1 VHAYDDIANQDAPGT
16 SADGGA
22 AMNFDFPINFSQA
35 PSTYLDASLT
45 NLFYVNNF
53 AHDLLYHYGFDEP
66 SGNFQQTNYSGAGAG
81 NDYVLAE
88 CQDGGGTNNANFS
101 TPDDGLNGRM
111 QMYLW
116 SGASAASLQVNS
128 PASIA
133 GAYTAIQAG
142 FGPAITVPITSDLVL
157 VNDGTAPNTDACDPI
172 QNGAAIF
179 GKIVVIDRGTCTFIS
194 KVNAAEAAGAI
205 AVIVCNNQA
214 GSPISMGGTGT
225 SNIPA
230 VMISQADGNTLK
242 SILSAGGTVNGTLN
256 PPATV
261 VQDLDGSL
269 DNGVVAHEYGHGVS
283 NRLTGGPNN
292 SNCLSNGE
300 QGGEGWSDYF
310 ALIYTINAGDH
321 GSDARG
327 MGTYAFNEP
336 PTGSGIRRYPYSTD
350 MTINPQTYADLALS
364 SEVHDIGEIWCMTI
378 WEMTWAL
385 IDQFGFDP
393 DWINGTSG
401 NNIALQLVMEGMK
414 LQPCGPGFLDARD
427 AILAADDNLYGGV
440 HKCLIWSAFAKRGMG
455 FNANQGSANT
465 AGDET
470 ADFTI
475 PGFCQVATVP
485 PTADFTADITTTCR
499 GTIHFSDLSTN
510 IAQQWFWDFGDGDTS
525 SLQNPTHT
533 YTTSG
538 SYTVT
543 LIAVNT
549 IGADTLTRPAYIN
562 ITSPAAPII
571 TGNTTVCSGQS
582 TTLNIPLNTGDDAQ
596 WTDTSGTQVGSG
608 ATYSTPA
615 LTASTTYYVR
625 QFTPAQLQNVG
636 PVNTAFGTGGYHNT
650 TFEGR
655 ELFTTYAPLTL
666 VSVFVDAS
674 GAANRTFNLYN
685 ATGTLIQSAVINVP
699 AGQSRVTLNFDINT
713 PGDYQLGV
721 TAGSNLYRNNAG
733 AVYPYSINGLVSI
746 TASNSTSNPAT
757 FYYYCYDWQVR
768 ELPCL
773 SDPATVTVTVAS
785 SPVAAFTV
793 NSTGLNASFTDNST
807 GAIILYAWDFG
818 DGSTGSGP
826 APSHVYAQPGTY
838 TVTLGVWTADG
849 CSAITSQQITIT
861 LNGISAV
868 ANTDFVITAA
878 QQSLTIERADRN
890 VAFTVTLT
898 DLLGRQ
904 LISAQRC
911 ESRQLQLS
919 TPAIADGVVVVVIES
934 EGKLIRKQIFI
945 H

>member
-1 VHAYDDIANQDAPGT
+1 
-16 SADGGA
+16 
-22 AMNFDFPINFSQA
+22 M
-35 PSTYLDASLT
+35 
-45 NLFYVNNF
+45 
-53 AHDLLYHYGFDEP
+53 
-66 SGNFQQTNYSGAGAG
+66 
-81 NDYVLAE
+81 
-88 CQDGGGTNNANFS
+88 
-101 TPDDGLNGRM
+101 
-111 QMYLW
+111 
-116 SGASAASLQVNS
+116 
-128 PASIA
+128 
-133 GAYTAIQAG
+133 
-142 FGPAITVPITSDLVL
+142 
-157 VNDGTAPNTDACDPI
+157 
-172 QNGAAIF
+172 
-179 GKIVVIDRGTCTFIS
+179 
-194 KVNAAEAAGAI
+194 
-205 AVIVCNNQA
+205 
-214 GSPISMGGTGT
+214 
-225 SNIPA
+225 
-230 VMISQADGNTLK
+230 
-242 SILSAGGTVNGTLN
+242 
-256 PPATV
+256 
-261 VQDLDGSL
+261 
-269 DNGVVAHEYGHGVS
+269 
-283 NRLTGGPNN
+283 
-292 SNCLSNGE
+292 
-300 QGGEGWSDYF
+300 
-310 ALIYTINAGDH
+310 
-321 GSDARG
+321 
-327 MGTYAFNEP
+327 
-336 PTGSGIRRYPYSTD
+336 
-350 MTINPQTYADLALS
+350 
-364 SEVHDIGEIWCMTI
+364 
-378 WEMTWAL
+378 
-385 IDQFGFDP
+385 
-393 DWINGTSG
+393 
-401 NNIALQLVMEGMK
+401 
-414 LQPCGPGFLDARD
+414 
-427 AILAADDNLYGGV
+427 
-440 HKCLIWSAFAKRGMG
+440 
-455 FNANQGSANT
+455 
-465 AGDET
+465 
-470 ADFTI
+470 
-475 PGFCQVATVP
+475 
-485 PTADFTADITTTCR
+485 
-499 GTIHFSDLSTN
+499 
-510 IAQQWFWDFGDGDTS
+510 
-525 SLQNPTHT
+525 
-533 YTTSG
+533 
-538 SYTVT
+538 
-543 LIAVNT
+543 
-549 IGADTLTRPAYIN
+549 
-562 ITSPAAPII
+562 
-571 TGNTTVCSGQS
+571 
-582 TTLNIPLNTGDDAQ
+582 
-596 WTDTSGTQVGSG
+596 
-608 ATYSTPA
+608 
-615 LTASTTYYVR
+615 R

-713 PGDYQLGV
+713 PGNYQLGV

-868 ANTDFVITAA
+868 SNTDFVITAA
-878 QQSLTIERADRN
+878 QQSLTIERADGN
-890 VAFTVTLT
+890 AAFTVTLT